1 MTKMTKPNLEDFTLL
16 KVKLITGGYI
26 SISNYDQKIKPFT
39 DLKSAFDKINIMIIG
54 VKYHYR

>member
-1 MTKMTKPNLEDFTLL
+1 MTKPKLEDFTLL